1 MINRRNVGSDV
12 KARASQCK
20 QFLLLEVKSRLIAAT
35 LEELKLESLDDEP
48 SNDLLPQN
56 LPTRSK
62 QQQKKFIMELATN
75 IVDKHI
81 LHRESTEILL
91 EQTRQASDRKEAATN
106 KRFNCR
112 YQGCSKTFKYDGKSR
127 LDHEATHGLV
137 YEVTTKKSKKTDDLY
152 NYQTSFMELGM
163 VIFNFFDAV
172 SMGDGDR
179 ILQCWKFMLLYLK
192 ADGAGSRKYALES
205 FYLICQNY
213 SLLSEKAAFD
223 LRWNRF
229 YKSRNGSGGNIPLD
243 LAMELY
249 NNLLK
254 NIFRMLG
261 PNVSDKKILDRYCK
275 ALVVNKSLI
284 ESWDKSCQLM
294 QRSGKHIAKSLKNDL
309 HKIVHNLM
317 QNHALQE
324 KPGRT
329 LKGYP
334 VMKPSVIHDLDMSSM
349 FKWIT
354 EHKRK
359 VLLGKVAR

>member
-1 MINRRNVGSDV
+1 MGSDV
-12 KARASQCK
+12 KARASPCK
-20 QFLLLEVKSRLIAAT
+20 QFLLLEVKSRIIAAT

-62 QQQKKFIMELATN
+62 QEQKKFIMELATN
-75 IVDKHI
+75 VVDKHI
-81 LHRESTEILL
+81 VHKENTEILL
-91 EQTRQASDRKEAATN
+91 EKTRQASDRKETATN
-106 KRFNCR
+106 NRFNCR
-112 YQGCSKTFKYDGKSR
+112 YQECTKTFKYDGKSR

-137 YEVTTKKSKKTDDLY
+137 YEIATKKGKKMDDLY
-152 NYQTSFMELGM
+152 NYQTSFLELGM
-163 VIFNFFDAV
+163 VIINFFDAV

-179 ILQCWKFMLLYLK
+179 VLQCWKFMLLYLK
-192 ADGAGSRKYALES
+192 VDGAGSRKYALES
-205 FYLICQNY
+205 FYLMCQNY
-213 SLLSEKAAFD
+213 CLLSEKAAFH

-243 LAMELY
+243 LALEHF

-261 PNVSDKKILDRYCK
+261 PNVSNKKIIDRYCK

-284 ESWDKSCQLM
+284 ESWDKSCQLI
-294 QRSGKHIAKSLKNDL
+294 QRSGRHIAKSMKNDL
-309 HKIVHNLM
+309 CKIVHNLM
-317 QNHALQE
+317 HNHALQE
-324 KPGRT
+324 RPGRK

-334 VMKPSVIHDLDMSSM
+334 GMKPSVIQDLDMSSI

-354 EHKRK
+354 EHKKK